1 MTTEQ
6 LKNKIRELIP
16 DCPELEGYLANRRR
30 DGSHPYAPNY
40 HFYAPGGYMNDPCGY
55 CYFKGV
61 YHLFY
66 QFIPENGLG
75 LVWGHAVSVD
85 NVNWIDLPAAVCP
98 TIEDCCCSGGALVE
112 EDRVVIVYSGN
123 LHGRE
128 LDNCIHVLVSSDD
141 LLLNWERT
149 SELPT
154 VYTLKENGEKNEY
167 NAFDPCLYKD
177 GDTYCMLTAGGG
189 SLPHTHNLNNLDLRR
204 HYLFTSK
211 DLVNWDY
218 RHVFVE
224 DDIFNVMGDDGA
236 CPYFLPVGDKHM
248 LLHFSH
254 RQGGKYI
261 VGDYDSEG
269 KKFYAKNG
277 GAFNAHGWYSGV
289 HAPSAFAENGAVT
302 SIFNLNYGYYSGGI
316 NQVMSLPRRITVNG
330 DYSINETPAVS
341 LDSLRAEAV
350 KGTLCVKANEETVI
364 PDVKGVS
371 YELKVKINRTPEKIA
386 HNFIPDNLIPMVE
399 VRVLRSPDVREYTA
413 IRFFRNR
420 GAMDWKGYQLS
431 PMHWANGSESIV
443 EVDTSYSTLSGNVAI
458 HPTEH
463 QSYYLGQDEDI
474 ELQIFVDK
482 SIVEVFANGKKC
494 ISVRA
499 YPTLPDSNTVS
510 VLSRGVDVS
519 VGYEA
524 TELGAINY
532 L

>member
-1 MTTEQ
+1 
-6 LKNKIRELIP
+6 
-16 DCPELEGYLANRRR
+16 
-30 DGSHPYAPNY
+30 
-40 HFYAPGGYMNDPCGY
+40 MNDPCGY
-55 CYFKGV
+55 CYYKGV

-66 QFIPENGLG
+66 QFMPENGLG

-85 NVNWIDLPAAVCP
+85 NVNWIDLPAAVKP
-98 TIEDCCCSGGALVE
+98 TIETCCCSGGALVE
-112 EDRVVIVYSGN
+112 DDRVIVVYSGN
-123 LHGRE
+123 LHGDD
-128 LDNCIHVLVSSDD
+128 LNNCIHVLVSYDD

-224 DDIFNVMGDDGA
+224 DDIFNVKGDDGA

-261 VGDYDSEG
+261 VGDYDSES

-289 HAPSAFAENGAVT
+289 HAPSAFAENGAVI
-302 SIFNLNYGYYSGGI
+302 SIFNMNYGFKTQGI
-316 NQVMSLPRRITVNG
+316 NQIMSIPRVITVND
-330 DYSINETPAVS
+330 DYSINEAPIPQLECMRGEYVS
-341 LDSLRAEAV
+341 GETTA
-350 KGTLCVKANEETVI
+350 KANEDTVL
-364 PDVKGVS
+364 DVNGDS
-371 YELKVKINRTPEKIA
+371 LEMRVKISAAERKIE
-386 HNFIPDNLIPMVE
+386 HNFIPDNLIPAVE
-399 VRVLRSPDVREYTA
+399 VRVLRSPNTKEYVA
-413 IRFFRNR
+413 IRFYRNR
-420 GAMDWKGYQLS
+420 SAMDWNAYQNHS
-431 PMHWANGSESIV
+431 MHWANGSESVV
-443 EVDTSYSTLSGNVAI
+443 EIDSSASSLSPDVAH

-463 QSYYLGQDEDI
+463 QSFFLNCDEDI
-474 ELQIFVDK
+474 DLRIFVDK
-482 SIVEVFANGKKC
+482 SIVEVFANGKRC
-494 ISVRA
+494 VSARC
-499 YPTLPDSNTVS
+499 YPTLSESKGVS
-510 VLSRGVDVS
+510 VLSRGIDVN
-519 VGYEA
+519 VKYEA
-524 TELGAINY
+524 WEMKKIDY
-532 L
+532 